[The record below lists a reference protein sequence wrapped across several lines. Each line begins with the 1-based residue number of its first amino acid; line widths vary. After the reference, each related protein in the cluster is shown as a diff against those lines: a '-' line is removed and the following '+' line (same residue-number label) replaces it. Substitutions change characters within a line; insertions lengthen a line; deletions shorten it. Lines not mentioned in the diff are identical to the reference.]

1 MFEQLTSIPG
11 YQVYIWLMS
20 ILGSAAIHLRM
31 RGDYSRPVVV
41 ETLLIYLAGVGGFI
55 SIISFF
61 MHTFAGDM
69 VAASIG
75 WPAGNPFQTEVGVAN
90 LAIGVLG
97 YATFWRR
104 DWWLPYIIA
113 ASIFGWGAG
122 FTHIADML
130 SHGNFSPDNAG
141 PILYWDFLKPVALV
155 TLYWLHSRYQS
166 RTQNAGAAY
175 KVQGFETA
183 AD

>member
-1 MFEQLTSIPG
+1 MFDQLTSIPG
-11 YQVYIWLMS
+11 YQVYIWLLS
-20 ILGSAAIHLRM
+20 ILGSAAIHLLLTGNR
-31 RGDYSRPVVV
+31 SRPAVV
-41 ETLLIYLAGVGGFI
+41 EALLMYLAGVGGFI

-61 MHTFAGDM
+61 MHTVWAAQ

-90 LAIGVLG
+90 LAIGVVG

-113 ASIFGWGAG
+113 TSIFAWGAG
-122 FTHIADML
+122 FTHIGDML
-130 SHGNFSPDNAG
+130 QHGNFSPDNAG

-155 TLYWLHSRYQS
+155 TLYWLHSRYQAE
-166 RTQNAGAAY
+166 TQSSS
-175 KVQGFETA
+175 TA
-183 AD
+183 KE